1 MLKLILRRLVF
12 AVLALFATS
21 VIVFTATEVLPGDVA
36 QAILG
41 QQATPELL
49 DNLRQQLGLHRPP
62 VERYFS
68 WLAGFVNGDLG
79 RSLASK
85 ADVLQTVKPRLI
97 NTLTLAAYAA
107 LVAVPLSIALGI
119 LCAAYPNRAIDRF
132 FSTLSVFLVS
142 IPEFVVGLI
151 LVLVF
156 AVQLRWFPA
165 VVVRLNWNE
174 PLSLLWQL
182 MLPMLTLLCTIVAHT
197 VRMTRAALLDVLSM
211 PYIEMA
217 MLKGM
222 PRWRIILRH
231 GLPNAIGPIAS
242 VVALNLGYL
251 ISGVALVEV
260 VFAFPGLGRLMIDSI
275 AYRDLPLIQ
284 ATAMIMCVMFIFFNL
299 VADILAV
306 LFKPRGTA
314 LR

>member
-1 MLKLILRRLVF
+1 MLNLITRRLVF

-21 VIVFTATEVLPGDVA
+21 IIVFAATEVLPGDVA

-49 DNLRQQLGLHRPP
+49 DNLRQQLGLDRPP

-79 RSLASK
+79 RSLASR
-85 ADVLQTVKPRLI
+85 ADVLQTVKPRLL

-107 LVAVPLSIALGI
+107 LVAVPLSIAIGI
-119 LCAAYPNRAIDRF
+119 VCAAHPNRAIDRA
-132 FSTLSVFLVS
+132 FSMISVFLVS
-142 IPEFVVGLI
+142 IPEFVVGLL

-165 VVVRLNWNE
+165 VVVRLNWSE
-174 PLSLLWQL
+174 PLTLLWQL

-197 VRMTRAALLDVLSM
+197 VRMTRATLLDVLSM

-260 VFAFPGLGRLMIDSI
+260 VFAYPGLGRLMVDSI

-284 ATAMIMCVMFIFFNL
+284 VTAMIMCLMFIFFNL
-299 VADILAV
+299 VADVLAV

-314 LR
+314 R